1 MSWFDRFARALYEV
15 YENNF
20 SLYVCGATCTI
31 IVLITLL
38 IIIMKF
44 VPCLFIIA
52 LTVGV
57 AVIMVIFIKAIANN
71 MKDDID

>member
-1 MSWFDRFARALYEV
+1 MSCFEKLVEAMYEV
-15 YENNF
+15 YDNDF
-20 SLYVCGATCTI
+20 ALYVSGTTCTI

-44 VPCLFIIA
+44 VPLLLIIV
-52 LTVGV
+52 LTAGV
-57 AVIMVIFIKAIANN
+57 VVIMVIFIKAIANN

>member
-1 MSWFDRFARALYEV
+1 MSWFEKLAEAMYEV
-15 YENNF
+15 YDDDF
-20 SLYVCGATCTI
+20 ALYVSGATCTI

-38 IIIMKF
+38 IIIIKF
-44 VPCLFIIA
+44 VPWLFIIA

-57 AVIMVIFIKAIANN
+57 AAIMAIFIKAIANN

>member
-1 MSWFDRFARALYEV
+1 MSWFEKLVEAMYKVYDNDFALYV
-15 YENNF
+15 
-20 SLYVCGATCTI
+20 SGATCTI

-57 AVIMVIFIKAIANN
+57 AVVMVIFIKAIANN